1 MVQCSKTFPLSH
13 KHTKLFAFQF
23 IIFTSYISTPL
34 YIPTHSPSCH
44 LLSNTQTKN
53 DIIYLQSFDDIY
65 LVPTINIVVPSN
77 FNAYDYELTTIKEKN
92 LHFILTDSDNYDFEI
107 KIYCCG
113 LVSFVKAVI
122 DCGVWNVY
130 FVLELRRKNG
140 HIQYQLLFYNIPSNL
155 YFFFNFLLLE
165 FNNYNGYVYA
175 IYNYCF
181 L

>member
-44 LLSNTQTKN
+44 LMSNTQTKN

-155 YFFFNFLLLE
+155 YFFF
-165 FNNYNGYVYA
+165 
-175 IYNYCF
+175 
-181 L
+181 